1 MLIDRAIIKQYLDE
15 DPRTNRVDDSLQL
28 FKQICSN
35 PLLKRAH
42 LVLFLSKFSM
52 LPQFVGGS

>member
-1 MLIDRAIIKQYLDE
+1 MELTMRGVCVQYLDE

-35 PLLKRAH
+35 QLLKRAH
-42 LVLFLSKFSM
+42 LVLFLSMQF
-52 LPQFVGGS
+52 LPLGV